1 MKSTLKLIRRF
12 FMILILSILLLLVV
26 NLILFIAVTWK
37 KAEGQSPWKM
47 AETVSSSLTLR
58 EDGSY
63 QLGDSSADLLIQQD
77 TWAIL
82 VENGSGNVVWQ
93 SKELPSQIPL
103 HYSLSEI
110 SQALRGYVADYP
122 TTYASHGE
130 DLLILGH
137 PKTSYWKLMWNTFD
151 YSMIRDA
158 PKTMLLFL
166 GFNACIILIIYLAS
180 TSGILRAVKPIV
192 QGVEALP
199 DGQDIAVREKGLFS
213 QLAASINRTSERLR
227 TQEYQLKKKEA
238 ARADWIAGVSHD
250 VRTPLSMVMGY
261 AVQLEEDPSLPKE
274 ARKKAGTI
282 RLQSIRMK
290 NLINDLNLASKLEYH
305 TQPVHLASVNI
316 VSLLRKIVVD
326 FLNLD
331 PQGTYP
337 ISWDTEETLTS
348 CIIQADG
355 NLLQRAV
362 SNLITNAQV
371 HNPKGCSITVRLIKE
386 ENQCRISVS
395 DNGCGVSNET
405 LKLLERTP
413 HYLLSDGSIGGQRHG
428 LGLLIV
434 RQIAEVHGGQVEIGH
449 SESGGFQA
457 DILLPC

>member
-12 FMILILSILLLLVV
+12 FTILVLSVLLLLVV
-26 NLILFIAVTWK
+26 NLTLFIAVTWK
-37 KAEGQSPWKM
+37 TVGGQSPWKM
-47 AETVSSSLTLR
+47 AESISSSLLIQ

-63 QLGDSSADLLIQQD
+63 QLDASSADLLARQD

-82 VENGSGNVVWQ
+82 VENGSGNVIWQ
-93 SKELPSQIPL
+93 SDGLPSQIPL
-103 HYSLSEI
+103 HYSLSEM

-151 YSMIRDA
+151 YSMISNA

-213 QLAASINRTSERLR
+213 QLAASINRTSQRLR

-305 TQPVHLASVNI
+305 TQPVHLASVNA
-316 VSLLRKIVVD
+316 VALLRKIVVD

-331 PQGTYP
+331 PEGTYP
-337 ISWDTEETLTS
+337 ITWDTDEALTV
-348 CIIQADG
+348 CLIQADEK
-355 NLLQRAV
+355 LLQRAV
-362 SNLITNAQV
+362 SNLIVNAQV
-371 HNPKGCSITVRLIKE
+371 HNPEGCSITVRLAKE
-386 ENQCRISVS
+386 EHQCRITVA
-395 DNGCGVSNET
+395 DNGYGISDEDLVT
-405 LKLLERTP
+405 LRSTP
-413 HYLLSDGSIGGQRHG
+413 HYLLSDGSTGEQRHG

-434 RQIAEVHGGQVEIGH
+434 RQIAEAHGGQVEIGH
-449 SESGGFQA
+449 SESGGFQV

>member
-12 FMILILSILLLLVV
+12 FMILILSILLLLVL
-26 NLILFIAVTWK
+26 NLALFIAVTWK
-37 KAEGQSPWKM
+37 TVGGQSPWKM
-47 AETVSSSLTLR
+47 AQDVSSALSFQ
-58 EDGSY
+58 ENGAY
-63 QLGDSSADLLIQQD
+63 QLDTSVAELLAQKD

-82 VENGSGNVVWQ
+82 IENGSGNVIWQ
-93 SKELPSQIPL
+93 SDTLPSQIPL
-103 HYSLSEI
+103 HYTLAETA
-110 SQALRGYVADYP
+110 QALRGYVADYP

-137 PKTSYWKLMWNTFD
+137 PKTSYWKLMWNSFD
-151 YSMIRDA
+151 YDMIRNA

-166 GFNACIILIIYLAS
+166 GFNACILLIIYLAS

-192 QGVEALP
+192 QGVESLP
-199 DGQDIAVREKGLFS
+199 DDRDIVIREKGLFA
-213 QLAASINRTSERLR
+213 QLAASINRTRERLR

-238 ARADWIAGVSHD
+238 ARADWISGVSHD
-250 VRTPLSMVMGY
+250 IRTPLSMVMGY
-261 AVQLEEDPSLPKE
+261 ANQLEEDPALPKE

-282 RLQSIRMK
+282 RLQSIRIK

-305 TQPVHLASVNI
+305 TQPVHLSSVNA

-331 PQGTYP
+331 PEGTYP
-337 ISWDTEETLTS
+337 ITWDTDENLTA
-348 CIIQADG
+348 CMIQADE

-362 SNLITNAQV
+362 SNLIINAQV
-371 HNPKGCSITVRLIKE
+371 HNPEGCSISVRLTKE
-386 ENQCRISVS
+386 ENQCRITVS
-395 DNGCGVSNET
+395 DDGCGISEEALISLQST
-405 LKLLERTP
+405 S
-413 HYLLSDGSIGGQRHG
+413 HYLLSDGGTGEQRHG

-434 RQIAEVHGGQVEIGH
+434 RQITEAHGGHLEIDH